1 VQFSVEM
8 SSLPYR
14 QDLLPSVRAFVEH
27 LAAEFPKPV
36 RNAVLSQEVSLTAS
50 RMTGSLVMETST

>member
-1 VQFSVEM
+1 VNAPPPTSPGERCNFLAEM

-14 QDLLPSVRAFVEH
+14 QGLLPSVRAFVEH

-36 RNAVLSQEVSLTAS
+36 RI
-50 RMTGSLVMETST
+50 